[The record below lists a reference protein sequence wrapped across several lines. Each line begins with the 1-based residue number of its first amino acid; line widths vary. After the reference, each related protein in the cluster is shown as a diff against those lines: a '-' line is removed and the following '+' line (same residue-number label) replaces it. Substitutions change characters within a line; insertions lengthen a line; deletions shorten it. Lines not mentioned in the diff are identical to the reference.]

1 MKNESTFSRISIHA
15 TFLIDFQVSEEDFA
29 KIEQTGFTKEQISV
43 LWQFVTSKGDFV
55 RNVLDHLSLVE
66 YRFRDLDW
74 RLEGR
79 VSSRSLIQQ
88 SIPFITIKFH
98 LDSEKINEIKDPLG
112 MIEQSDIPKTDGKA
126 RHSHKKEVIFQTD
139 PNNLLHII
147 NVLEKTLQEARTHR
161 VRNIVKNL

>member
-1 MKNESTFSRISIHA
+1 M
-15 TFLIDFQVSEEDFA
+15 SEEDFA
-29 KIEQTGFTKEQISV
+29 QIEQTGFTKEHISI
-43 LWQFVTSKGDFV
+43 LWQFVTSKKDYV
-55 RNVLDHLSLVE
+55 RNVLDQIGLVE
-66 YRFRDLDW
+66 YRFRDLEW

-98 LDSEKINEIKDPLG
+98 LDSQKVDENKSPLG
-112 MIEQSDIPKTDGKA
+112 LIEQPIVTDSDDSQQPHQNS
-126 RHSHKKEVIFQTD
+126 RKKEVIFQTD
-139 PNNLLHII
+139 PNNLLYII